1 VLYSFRSLD
10 RREHELNAI
19 GKGKRKGFAGESAEA
34 TTAVI
39 TAAGERRDEA
49 SAVTTNEKS

>member
-19 GKGKRKGFAGESAEA
+19 GKGQRQGFAGESAEA

-39 TAAGERRDEA
+39 TAAGQQREA
-49 SAVTTNEKS
+49 PAVTTNEKS